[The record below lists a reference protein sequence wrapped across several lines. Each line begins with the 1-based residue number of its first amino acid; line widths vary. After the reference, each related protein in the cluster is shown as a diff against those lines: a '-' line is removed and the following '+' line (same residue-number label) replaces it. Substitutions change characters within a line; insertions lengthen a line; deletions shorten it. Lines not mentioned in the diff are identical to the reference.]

1 MSEGLI
7 RIRSYASLLAP
18 TGREAARL
26 LIERVTTA
34 PRRVYVGAALT
45 ALLAG
50 IGANALLQQ
59 IGRHPAPF
67 LAEASGDPAPTVQP
81 VAPHASPAPVA
92 PHMSPP
98 PPVSPPSPPAADFV
112 NTAPPAAPPAAGR
125 PRATRTSAPDTT
137 SSLGPAEGPERGG
150 PRAAAH
156 APDQIAALLRGKP
169 VDDESRL
176 VRAAQTALVKLGYP
190 VKPIGAED
198 GATRRALRE
207 FERAHGLT
215 PTTKISPELVKQ
227 LSAAA
232 RAGG

>member
-7 RIRSYASLLAP
+7 RIRNYASLLTP
-18 TGREAARL
+18 TGRGAARL
-26 LIERVTTA
+26 LMERVTTA
-34 PRRVYVGAALT
+34 PRRVYVGAALA

-50 IGANALLQQ
+50 IGANALLLQ
-59 IGRHPAPF
+59 IGRHPAPL
-67 LAEASGDPAPTVQP
+67 LAEATGHPAPTVQP

-92 PHMSPP
+92 PHMSPA
-98 PPVSPPSPPAADFV
+98 PVSPPSPPAADFV
-112 NTAPPAAPPAAGR
+112 NTAPPAAPLAAGR

-137 SSLGPAEGPERGG
+137 SSLGPAEGPERGV
-150 PRAAAH
+150 PPAAAH

-169 VDDESRL
+169 IDDESRL
-176 VRAAQTALVKLGYP
+176 VRAAQIALAKLGYP
-190 VKPIGAED
+190 VKPSGAEG

-215 PTTKISPELVKQ
+215 PTTEISPELVKQ
-227 LSAAA
+227 LSAAV

>member
-7 RIRSYASLLAP
+7 RTRNYASLLAP
-18 TGREAARL
+18 TGRGAARL
-26 LIERVTTA
+26 LMERVTTA
-34 PRRVYVGAALT
+34 PRRVYVGAALA

-50 IGANALLQQ
+50 IGANALLLQ
-59 IGRHPAPF
+59 IGRHPAL
-67 LAEASGDPAPTVQP
+67 LAEATGDPAPTVQP

-92 PHMSPP
+92 PHMSPA
-98 PPVSPPSPPAADFV
+98 PVSPPSPPAADFV
-112 NTAPPAAPPAAGR
+112 NTAPPAAPLAAGR
-125 PRATRTSAPDTT
+125 PRATRTSVPDTT
-137 SSLGPAEGPERGG
+137 SSLGPAEGPQRSG

-176 VRAAQTALVKLGYP
+176 VRAAQIALAKLGYP
-190 VKPIGAED
+190 VKLSGAED

-215 PTTKISPELVKQ
+215 PTTEISPELVKQ
-227 LSAAA
+227 LSAAV
-232 RAGG
+232 RPGG